1 MKIVKT
7 ASGKRTIKISK
18 KEWKSIGDK
27 AGWTKEAQNNT
38 VKWFDWEDLN
48 SAEVWTIQYRDLPA
62 NELDQSY
69 DKNGTGHSENEIMS
83 RMIESIERK
92 SSGEKLG
99 YYEFQRFIDP
109 VNGVISPSEFFE
121 KVQETNNE
129 FMDEARIEQ
138 RDIDMGL
145 LDR

>member
-1 MKIVKT
+1 VTEIKITISYAEGDKMKIVKT

-92 SSGEKLG
+92 SSGEKLVDRLNAIDDRL
-99 YYEFQRFIDP
+99 YE
-109 VNGVISPSEFFE
+109 
-121 KVQETNNE
+121 
-129 FMDEARIEQ
+129 IEQ
-138 RDIDMGL
+138 ELYDIKKEEVFIKQK
-145 LDR
+145 